1 MKPLTPLIVCLSLP
15 LSLALSARSAY
26 AASPATLAGIEQGI
40 VPVSAWGGTPAD
52 TTLARTHSIAGITL
66 HHQGETYH
74 PGTDPQQYLRTLQ
87 RWSRD
92 TKKWMDIP
100 YHYVVDL
107 EGKTFAARDLRY
119 AGDTNTE
126 YDPKGQALIEVVG
139 NFEEVEPNEQQLDA
153 VVDMMALLV
162 ARHGLSIDSIR
173 GHKDHAQ
180 TLCPGKNLYRYLES
194 GYFRYKVALRL
205 AGMERS
211 TFAVASQHPGT
222 QASR

>member
-1 MKPLTPLIVCLSLP
+1 MKLPASLF
-15 LSLALSARSAY
+15 LALLVALPAF
-26 AASPATLAGIEQGI
+26 AAGPATLAGIEQGI
-40 VPVSAWGGTPAD
+40 VAVHGWGSTPAD
-52 TTLARTHSIAGITL
+52 PALARPHIIVGITL
-66 HHQGETYH
+66 HHQGETYKA
-74 PGTDPQQYLRTLQ
+74 GTDPAQYLRTLQ

-92 TKKWMDIP
+92 TKKWIDIP

-119 AGDTNTE
+119 AGDTNTT

-139 NFEEVEPNEQQLDA
+139 NFEDVEPNQQQLDA

-173 GHKDHAQ
+173 GHKDHTQ

-194 GYFRYKVALRL
+194 GYFRHKVALRL
-205 AGMERS
+205 AGIGRI
-211 TFAVASQHPGT
+211 
-222 QASR
+222 